1 MGSYG
6 PLLHSQ
12 AVCPNCIMRTGMLL
26 HLRRCLSCSPSL
38 ASPGLKCSSKRMVGL
53 VSGDMLLQDEDESGS
68 EGEQPEEGSVADSDA
83 EEHEFEEAACTSSG
97 SRAGLG

>member
-1 MGSYG
+1 MDSYC

-12 AVCPNCIMRTGMLL
+12 AVCVNCIMRTEVPL

-38 ASPGLKCSSKRMVGL
+38 ASPGLKRSSKHMGGL
-53 VSGDMLLQDEDESGS
+53 VSGDMLPQDEDESGS

-83 EEHEFEEAACTSSG
+83 EEHEFEEAACTSG
-97 SRAGLG
+97 GPRAGLG